1 MSYAGMSW
9 LKQDWCRALLL
20 VVLPTA
26 CAVGVDP
33 TFEDSGTDPE
43 GTAGTSTAAGGTPG
57 TSGSGSVLPK
67 AGTTGTAGS
76 AVANPFG
83 GSASA
88 GTSSGGSSTAGTSA
102 GGAGGASSAGSS
114 SGGSAGAA
122 GKGSGGSAGAG
133 TGGSGSGCA
142 CPAPLTWKDNT
153 VLAWKPGDCL
163 DVSGAKYLYTGTK
176 AQTYANGQC
185 NPAKQEPWCAD
196 SGNDYKFMLCQ

>member
-1 MSYAGMSW
+1 MSYAGISW
-9 LKQDWCRALLL
+9 LKLDWCRALLL

-33 TFEDSGTDPE
+33 TFDGSGADPD
-43 GTAGTSTAAGGTPG
+43 GTAGTSTAAGGTLG

-76 AVANPFG
+76 AVVNPFG

-88 GTSSGGSSTAGTSA
+88 GTSSGGTSAAGTSA
-102 GGAGGASSAGSS
+102 GGASSAGAS

-122 GKGSGGSAGAG
+122 GKGGSAGAG
-133 TGGSGSGCA
+133 AGAGGSGTGGCA
-142 CPAPLTWKDNT
+142 CTKTLTWKDNT
-153 VLAWKPGDCL
+153 VLAWAAGDCV

-185 NPAKQEPWCAD
+185 NPAKQEAWCAD
-196 SGNDYKFMLCQ
+196 SSNDYKFMLCQ